1 MTVSTEVDHNDY
13 IGNGVTTSFP
23 YTFRVF
29 NKSDLV
35 VTVVD
40 LDENLTVLTP
50 DTDYTVTGAGGYTG
64 GNVTLMTA
72 LATGWKISISRDLP
86 LTQETDLRNQGKF
99 FAEVHELAFDK
110 LTMLVQQIRS
120 MYTSALRKPSTVANW
135 FDAQGNYIRN
145 VRDPKEPQ
153 DVATKIYVDSSLTDG
168 ISHTLRTPEVIP
180 QLPPAADRRNKIP
193 AFDDDGNPTVIPAP
207 SGSAAEVYIEL
218 AKPTGAGLV
227 GTTSGKTVQEEID
240 DSLKASNNLS
250 DLEDPAEA
258 RENLGITYGY
268 LGEIFLHPWR
278 TKVPDGCAAIDGQAV
293 DVSTGSTWKDLH
305 DSVAAGD
312 YPTTTETTWQ
322 ADPTQRHC
330 FVLDIGDGR
339 MRLPDYNGVT
349 PGSIKGPVWRG
360 DGGSGVGMQRSGV
373 PNVTGLFTRITP
385 SAGPMNV
392 DGVASGIFRRGDRET
407 VSPPTFFPSGSSGA
421 GYPLEVDLS
430 LGSNIYQNGLTEARA
445 NSVQG
450 CYVIRFAG
458 RALNAGTLDAMTLAT
473 RIEQVNTDML
483 ARDTATNARID
494 YALLSVTNPALGS
507 RTVVANPFGNNTPVE
522 CMCEIFHATLQ
533 KWVTTPWVYIGSG
546 NVCGLNAEYSEG
558 EGIVLR
564 AASQAFVA
572 ATSSS
577 GTSQEI
583 SSAYSTLSPVRIHV
597 RKVLKHA

>member
-13 IGNGVTTSFP
+13 IGNGVTTTFP
-23 YTFRVF
+23 YTFRIF
-29 NKSDLV
+29 SKSDLV

-40 LDENLTVLTP
+40 LDENLTELTP

-64 GNVTLMTA
+64 GNVILTVP

-135 FDAQGNYIRN
+135 YDAQGSYIRN

-153 DVATKIYVDSSLTDG
+153 DAATRNYVDTSLADG
-168 ISHTLRTPEVIP
+168 LSHTLRTPEAVP
-180 QLPPAADRRNKIP
+180 QLPAAVDRRNKIP
-193 AFDDDGNPTVIPAP
+193 AFDNDGNPTVIPAP
-207 SGSAAEVYIEL
+207 SGSAAEVYLEL

-227 GTTSGKTVQEEID
+227 GATSGKTVQQELD
-240 DSLKASNNLS
+240 GTLKAANNLS

-305 DSVAAGD
+305 DSVAAGN
-312 YPTTTETTWQ
+312 YPTTTEAIWQ
-322 ADPTQRHC
+322 ADPTMRYC
-330 FVLDIGDGR
+330 YVLDIGDGR
-339 MRLPDYNGVT
+339 MRLPDYNGVQ
-349 PGSIKGPVWRG
+349 PGSIPGPVWRG
-360 DGGSGVGMQRSGV
+360 GTAQGMQWSGV
-373 PNVTGLFTRITP
+373 PNIKGSLLLSSVAGAIRNDSVVTGAFKIGTETTLTNIPATGAG
-385 SAGPMNV
+385 SAGRSLQLDV
-392 DGVASGIFRRGDRET
+392 KQVST
-407 VSPPTFFPSGSSGA
+407 V
-421 GYPLEVDLS
+421 
-430 LGSNIYQNGLTEARA
+430 YQDGLTEARA

-450 CYVIRFAG
+450 VYVVRFAG
-458 RALNAGTLDAMTLAT
+458 RALNAGELDALTLAT

-494 YALLSVTNPALGS
+494 YALLSIGTPYPALNT
-507 RTVVANPFGNNTPVE
+507 RTVLPNPFGNGTPVW
-522 CMCEIFHATLQ
+522 CMVEIFHATMQ
-533 KWVTTPWVYIGSG
+533 KWVSTPWTYVSGTGSLG
-546 NVCGLNAEYSEG
+546 SLATYSEN
-558 EGIVLR
+558 EGVVLR
-564 AASQAFVA
+564 I
-572 ATSSS
+572 
-577 GTSQEI
+577 GTS
-583 SSAYSTLSPVRIHV
+583 AYTQGAQNGGSTSTDPNDYKTPSPMRIHV
-597 RKVLKHA
+597 WKVLKHA